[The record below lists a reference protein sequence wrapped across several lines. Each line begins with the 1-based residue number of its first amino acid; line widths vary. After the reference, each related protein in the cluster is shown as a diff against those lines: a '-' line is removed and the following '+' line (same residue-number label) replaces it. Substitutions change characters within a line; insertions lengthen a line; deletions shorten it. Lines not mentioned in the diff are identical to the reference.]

1 VNATAGAVRMPLRR
15 YLPAVTLGG
24 AIWAL
29 VYATIGLAAI
39 HAWLAAAVRWPGTVP
54 ITVVVVG
61 AVVALLVWRHRRRRT
76 VSTRTATTTTV
87 ADDGTPVRAG
97 RPVTTAPS
105 PTAERSA
112 ASHAAGRRDRR
123 RAAPPLPDR
132 PAAPA

>member
-1 VNATAGAVRMPLRR
+1 VVICFLTVGFQTAVNATAGAVRMPLRR

-29 VYATIGLAAI
+29 VYATVGLAAI

-61 AVVALLVWRHRRRRT
+61 AVVALLVWRHRRRRA
-76 VSTRTATTTTV
+76 VSTTTATTIRPTTATV

-97 RPVTTAPS
+97 RPVTTAP
-105 PTAERSA
+105 
-112 ASHAAGRRDRR
+112 
-123 RAAPPLPDR
+123 
-132 PAAPA
+132 